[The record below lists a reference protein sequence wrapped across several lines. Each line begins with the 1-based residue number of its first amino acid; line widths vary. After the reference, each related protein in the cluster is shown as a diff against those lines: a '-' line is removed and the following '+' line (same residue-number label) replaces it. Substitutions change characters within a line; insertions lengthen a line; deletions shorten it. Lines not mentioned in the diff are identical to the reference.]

1 MIHAAWGYPRGFLGS
16 NRRSVDAPQWFRYSF
31 RRTLLSARFGN
42 RSAASPQEPPRL
54 PSLGSVDLSR
64 VAWHARRSLAPPRL
78 VPVPLRCRFSPTHPT
93 LFCAAPAAPLPPRPL
108 SLLTS
113 LLRLHVCPCP
123 CRCPLL
129 PSRQSARFPPVRP
142 SSRLYLPLRT
152 RSCILNPP
160 PSLRCSPPSVPRAAL
175 PPTHCL
181 ERNRR
186 FAGSRSCSRS
196 AEPTD

>member
-1 MIHAAWGYPRGFLGS
+1 MHRNGFATRFAGPSYRLVSEIVPPLHLKSRRGFLH
-16 NRRSVDAPQWFRYSF
+16 
-31 RRTLLSARFGN
+31 SAR
-42 RSAASPQEPPRL
+42 SI
-54 PSLGSVDLSR
+54 SLA
-64 VAWHARRSLAPPRL
+64 VAWHARPSLSRSATARSRPSPMSVLTDPSD
-78 VPVPLRCRFSPTHPT
+78 PVLRRSR
-93 LFCAAPAAPLPPRPL
+93 CAAPASSTQPLDLPPPAPRLPLPLPL
-108 SLLTS
+108 
-113 LLRLHVCPCP
+113 
-123 CRCPLL
+123 PLL

-160 PSLRCSPPSVPRAAL
+160 PSLWCSPPSVPRAAL

>member
-1 MIHAAWGYPRGFLGS
+1 MHRNGFATRFAGPSYRLVSEIVPPLHLKSRRGF
-16 NRRSVDAPQWFRYSF
+16 RH
-31 RRTLLSARFGN
+31 SAR
-42 RSAASPQEPPRL
+42 SISLAL
-54 PSLGSVDLSR
+54 PGMP
-64 VAWHARRSLAPPRL
+64 ARRSLAPPRL

-142 SSRLYLPLRT
+142 SLPVV
-152 RSCILNPP
+152 PP
-160 PSLRCSPPSVPRAAL
+160 APYKVLHSQSASIPSVFTTLGAPGRT
-175 PPTHCL
+175 PTNSL
-181 ERNRR
+181 
-186 FAGSRSCSRS
+186 S
-196 AEPTD
+196 

>member
-1 MIHAAWGYPRGFLGS
+1 MVSLLVSPDPPIGS
-16 NRRSVDAPQWFRYSF
+16 SRKSF
-31 RRTLLSARFGN
+31 RRFTSRAAEASFTRLGRSLS
-42 RSAASPQEPPRL
+42 PL
-54 PSLGSVDLSR
+54 PGMP
-64 VAWHARRSLAPPRL
+64 ARRSLAPPRL

-123 CRCPLL
+123 CRCPSFHPVSPLASL
-129 PSRQSARFPPVRP
+129 RSVPP
-142 SSRLYLPLRT
+142 SRLYLPLRT

-160 PSLRCSPPSVPRAAL
+160 PSLWCSPPSVPRAAL